1 MTAET
6 IISVIVA
13 IIGSGGLT
21 ATLTSI
27 LSARKYAAESNKT
40 TQEANGI
47 HIQNEITQMDYI
59 NTKLHEISENSAK
72 ESEILR
78 KRNDVLNRRIN
89 DLSDKLQA
97 MMEWVVYDNQNYR
110 QWLETELRKVKPDI
124 EFPDCAPPPKV
135 FQTNYDDDESPEE

>member
-13 IIGSGGLT
+13 IIGSGGASAILT
-21 ATLTSI
+21 AI
-27 LSARKYAAESNKT
+27 LSARKYGAESDKT
-40 TQEANGI
+40 KEEANGI

-72 ESEILR
+72 ESEVLR
-78 KRNDVLNRRIN
+78 KRNDVLNKRIN

-110 QWLETELRKVKPDI
+110 IWLETELRKVNPDI
-124 EFPDCAPPPKV
+124 EFPVCAPPPKV
-135 FQTNYDDDESPEE
+135 FQSDDEDETLEE